1 MSLEVWRT
9 LLFSRK
15 TSSVIGN
22 PMFGTLVW
30 DSSLHFR
37 EVKTSKQSRGYLVRK
52 TSQEQ
57 KTLGHW
63 ILSNEVLKKKLLISL
78 KLVIVF
84 FRYKWLLDFLTGF
97 HYILAVKYQLHVHLL
112 HVQRFLQ
119 FLQILVDLYHL
130 IYRLAVVFL
139 VPSYAIWNY
148 YTNNWFKIYS
158 GFFQTKVFT
167 NLSLPVM
174 EVIRIPA

>member
-30 DSSLHFR
+30 NSSLHFR

-63 ILSNEVLKKKLLISL
+63 ILSNEVLKKKPAYFL
-78 KLVIVF
+78 KTSYCVF
-84 FRYKWLLDFLTGF
+84 QIQMTF
-97 HYILAVKYQLHVHLL
+97 
-112 HVQRFLQ
+112 RFLDR
-119 FLQILVDLYHL
+119 FSLYFGSKVPTPRSFITRAKIFTISSNISWFISFDLQVSSCIFGPILCYMELLY
-130 IYRLAVVFL
+130 
-139 VPSYAIWNY
+139 
-148 YTNNWFKIYS
+148 K
-158 GFFQTKVFT
+158 
-167 NLSLPVM
+167 
-174 EVIRIPA
+174 